1 MLLQLWI
8 YKEFFYFSFIHL
20 IAFLL
25 PAAKRLVALNGLDAS
40 KIVGTGLGG
49 RIMRYDVVNYMESM
63 KSNKKNPSKVAPKVS
78 TANVNPGSYLI
89 WF

>member
-1 MLLQLWI
+1 M
-8 YKEFFYFSFIHL
+8 SACHL

-49 RIMRYDVVNYMESM
+49 RIMRYDVVNYMESI
-63 KSNKKNPSKVAPKVS
+63 KSNKKSPSKAAPKKPTPVV
-78 TANVNPGSYLI
+78 TPGLFCRSELRR
-89 WF
+89 

>member
-1 MLLQLWI
+1 MSLQLWI
-8 YKEFFYFSFIHL
+8 YKKFFYFSFIHL

-25 PAAKRLVALNGLDAS
+25 PAAKRLVAIHGLDAS

>member
-1 MLLQLWI
+1 M
-8 YKEFFYFSFIHL
+8 
-20 IAFLL
+20 
-25 PAAKRLVALNGLDAS
+25 VALNGLDAS

-89 WF
+89 